1 MSEFLPFGLG
11 YREHTSFIQR
21 EVGGVR
27 ISPTDLRRHSAEP
40 KTKLLYFTAEPHC
53 NLRDLSFNADTTT
66 NGSSLS
72 PSLSI

>member
-1 MSEFLPFGLG
+1 MSELLPFGLR

-21 EVGGVR
+21 EVGGAR
-27 ISPTDLRRHSAEP
+27 ISPTDLRRHSDEP

-72 PSLSI
+72 ISIVL